1 MRRYKQKLG
10 MMCRYKQKLD
20 IQKEITSSP
29 MVAVDSPLI
38 SATMDAYKR
47 WDTHT
52 TDIEVAFMQSD
63 MVGNVTVKLLAEVR
77 H

>member
-1 MRRYKQKLG
+1 
-10 MMCRYKQKLD
+10 
-20 IQKEITSSP
+20 